1 MSQELEASLVL
12 IFAEAVG
19 WPGGAGPQPRPT
31 QAWVQPSYEDDGRQF
46 WRVLPGQGFWSG
58 ALLAPIEVE
67 IIRQGRVVIDCREMV
82 RG

>member
-12 IFAEAVG
+12 ILVEAGG
-19 WPGGAGPQPRPT
+19 WPTWAGPSPGPT

-46 WRVLPGQGFWSG
+46 WRVLPGQGYWSG
-58 ALLAPIEVE
+58 ALLAPLEVE
-67 IIRQGRVVIDCREMV
+67 MIRQGRVVIDCRELV